1 MTLPLLLFLLPLQ
14 SLCPEERDG
23 RWRRCCPGGW
33 ISTNPPVLLAGHRRR
48 RRRRVVVVDAES
60 AATSRRGRR
69 SRPRRVVPPRLLV
82 AFAPRR
88 CRLEFHIPDDVL
100 LNETDGLYLR
110 ADQTNTCKA
119 SLRKEPNS

>member
-1 MTLPLLLFLLPLQ
+1 MRFSFLLDGLLLWMSLPLLLLLLLLFLLPLQ

-33 ISTNPPVLLAGHRRR
+33 IGTNPPVLLAGH
-48 RRRRVVVVDAES
+48 RRRVVVVDAES

-82 AFAPRR
+82 AFAPSRR
-88 CRLEFHIPDDVL
+88 RLEFHIAMFFLWSRSPIAD
-100 LNETDGLYLR
+100 
-110 ADQTNTCKA
+110 DQTK
-119 SLRKEPNS
+119 K